1 MKRLVL
7 GGWAL
12 LAACSGG
19 KAPDNG
25 SAAPAAPDVGIHIS
39 TEATSYAPGA
49 KVAIS
54 IHNART
60 SQFAF
65 NPCTRTV
72 EREANAAWSLVTEPN
87 RMCTMEAWLLDPGAT
102 RAATIDLPRDIS
114 AGRYRIAIDFGAQDS
129 TAAKVHASSTP
140 FTVTKSE

>member
-7 GGWAL
+7 GVWAL

-39 TEATSYAPGA
+39 TDRTGYTLGA

-65 NPCTRTV
+65 NPCTRTF
-72 EREANAAWSLVTEPN
+72 EHEAGAAWSLVTEPN
-87 RMCTMEAWLLDPGAT
+87 RICTMEAWLLDPGAT
-102 RAATIDLPRDIS
+102 RAATIDIPHGIP
-114 AGRYRIAIDFGAQDS
+114 GGHYRIAIDFSAQDS
-129 TAAKVHASSTP
+129 TAIKVHATSTS
-140 FTVTKSE
+140 FTVFTD